1 MSTLKGLVDPKVRQ
15 YLYRVA
21 IAGCGVLAVKGV
33 LTKDV
38 IDVITPFLAALFAV
52 ADANVETNQEG

>member
-1 MSTLKGLVDPKVRQ
+1 MSALKGLVDPNVRR

-38 IDVITPFLAALFAV
+38 IDVITPFLAAVFAV
-52 ADANVETNQEG
+52 ADANVESSQEG

>member
-1 MSTLKGLVDPKVRQ
+1 MTALKGLVDPKVRQ

-38 IDVITPFLAALFAV
+38 IDVTPFLAALFAV
-52 ADANVETNQEG
+52 ADANVETSQEG

>member
-1 MSTLKGLVDPKVRQ
+1 MNALKGLLDPNVRR

-52 ADANVETNQEG
+52 ADANVETQPEG

>member
-1 MSTLKGLVDPKVRQ
+1 LVDPKVRQ

-52 ADANVETNQEG
+52 ADANVETGQEG

>member
-1 MSTLKGLVDPKVRQ
+1 MTALKGLVDPNVRR

-33 LTKDV
+33 MTKDV
-38 IDVITPFLAALFAV
+38 IDVITPFLAALFAI
-52 ADANVETNQEG
+52 ADANVESSQEG